1 MIGFNFAQP
10 FLIVSAIGNLRRP
23 EASKNDGYGLIGA
36 AFFIYSGIAV
46 RIDPLFARPFE
57 LTPTPKIAYAVEV
70 LAYASRLSI
79 NLAA

>member
-57 LTPTPKIAYAVEV
+57 LTNGDFNRA
-70 LAYASRLSI
+70 L
-79 NLAA
+79 